1 MLKYYL
7 QRTGQIP
14 TSIHPFIKQ
23 PVLAQPQPLSL
34 SQLLI
39 QRWYRLCARLR
50 SPLNPPYQNQ

>member
-39 QRWYRLCARLR
+39 QRWYQLCARLR
-50 SPLNPPYQNQ
+50 SPISRPDQDQ